1 MIDSG
6 FPSEVFGAMSV
17 LFRELEQD
25 RLRCIDVGARG
36 GIQNHWKPYR
46 ALIELD
52 AFEPDPEA
60 CAVQQQAKRPNEN
73 WYPVALGPAS
83 GTAKLYVLKK
93 ASSSSLY
100 PPNPAVMSVYS
111 HGGYGELHRIV
122 ELPTLTFADFFEK
135 HRRPGPNLMKL
146 DTQGAELGILKS
158 MAPDNWNDL
167 LALQIEVEFVE
178 AYLGQPLFHD
188 VDAFMRAQGFIL
200 FDLLV
205 TRSYRAEGQRRHHF
219 LKKHLN
225 IARNRRDLSARI
237 TAGDAFYIRPP
248 EQVLDKG
255 DRKSVLKLFLILLI
269 YRCLDEALW
278 LAETAAARGIV
289 TQAESAELIGT
300 VQKAAPKPALYQRND
315 GIGLWTRKLRKFFN
329 IGRGRKVEYWMDRSW
344 DY

>member
-1 MIDSG
+1 
-6 FPSEVFGAMSV
+6 MSV

-25 RLRCIDVGARG
+25 RLRSVDVGARG

-46 ALIELD
+46 SLIELD
-52 AFEPDPEA
+52 AFEPDAEA
-60 CAVQQQAKRPNEN
+60 CAAQQQAKRPNET
-73 WYPVALGPAS
+73 WYPVALGPVS
-83 GTAKLYVLKK
+83 GMAKLHVLKK

-111 HGGYGELHRIV
+111 HGGAGELHHVV
-122 ELPTLTFADFFEK
+122 ELSTLTLADFFK
-135 HRRPGPNLMKL
+135 RHGRPSPNLIKL
-146 DTQGAELGILKS
+146 DTQGAELDILKS
-158 MAPDNWNDL
+158 MAPENWNDL

-178 AYLGQPLFHD
+178 AYLSQPLFHD

-225 IARNRRDLSARI
+225 IGRNRHDISARV
-237 TAGDAFYIRPP
+237 TAGDAFYLRPP
-248 EQVLDKG
+248 EEILERG
-255 DRKSVLKLFLILLI
+255 DRKLVLKLFLVLLI

-289 TQAESAELIGT
+289 SPAESAELIAT
-300 VQKAAPKPALYQRND
+300 VQDAAPTPALYQRND
-315 GIGLWTRKLRKFFN
+315 RIGTWARKLRRIFN
-329 IGRGRKVEYWMDRSW
+329 IGRGRKIEYWLDRSW